1 VNVDQTLERIV
12 PERIDAE
19 DRAGRESLRLHE
31 DRYRFAAEHAC
42 PGRLL
47 DLACGVGYGT
57 KLLAAQRPDLVGLL
71 GVDRSQDAIEYAR
84 RVFGGEER
92 VAFEQA
98 DAMCFGDGAST
109 RFDTIVSLETVEHLP
124 EPERFVARLT
134 RLLAP
139 GGVLI
144 ASVPTTPSVD
154 LNPHHLH
161 DFTLRSFREI
171 GRRAGLQE
179 VAKFE
184 QVQRVALGDL
194 WRRDRRFERD
204 RLRPKLLRYYAAHP
218 GALARRL
225 AATLRFGFAN
235 RYVTIVWQHER

>member
-1 VNVDQTLERIV
+1 MYQDQTLERIV
-12 PERIDAE
+12 PESIDAA

-31 DRYRFAAEHAC
+31 ERYRFAAEHAR
-42 PGRLL
+42 PGRVL

-57 KLLAAQRPDLVGLL
+57 QILAAERSDLSDLL
-71 GVDRSQDAIEYAR
+71 GVDRSREAIEYAR
-84 RVFGGEER
+84 RVFGGDR

-98 DAMCFGDGAST
+98 DAMGFGEGTSA
-109 RFDTIVSLETVEHLP
+109 RFETIVSLETVEHLP
-124 EPERFVARLT
+124 EPERFVERLA

-139 GGVLI
+139 AGVLI

-171 GRRAGLQE
+171 GRRAGLRE
-179 VAKFE
+179 RAKFE
-184 QVQRVALGDL
+184 QVQRLALGDL

-204 RLRPKLLRYYAAHP
+204 RLRPNLLRYYATHP
-218 GALARRL
+218 DALGRRL
-225 AATLRFGFAN
+225 LATYRSGFTN
-235 RYVTIVWQHER
+235 RYVTIVWERA